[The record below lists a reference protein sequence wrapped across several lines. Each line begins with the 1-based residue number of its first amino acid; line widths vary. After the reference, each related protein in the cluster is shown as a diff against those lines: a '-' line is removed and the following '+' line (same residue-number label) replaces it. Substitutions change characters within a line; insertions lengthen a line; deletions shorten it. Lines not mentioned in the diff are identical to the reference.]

1 MKRDIVHSQ
10 GKTFILCC
18 SMRVYW
24 VVI

>member
-1 MKRDIVHSQ
+1 MKRGIVHSQ

-18 SMRVYW
+18 SICVYW

>member
-1 MKRDIVHSQ
+1 MKRGIVHSQ